1 MATESRT
8 ATVTIESC
16 IDGTRLSQTLNGE
29 YAFRDGAHLVVCT
42 DYTGNAVTRIG
53 MEIRED
59 KLLLHRTG
67 AMEGDMLFDPQEATV
82 FRYKA
87 FPVEA
92 EFVLLTDEYV
102 LEVTEEGLKIRL
114 RYRLCGGD
122 GCEAMIVGEQVI
134 LVKGEGER

>member
-42 DYTGNAVTRIG
+42 DYTGTAVTRIG

-59 KLLLHRTG
+59 KVLLHRTG
-67 AMEGDMLFDPQEATV
+67 AMEGDMLYDP
-82 FRYKA
+82 
-87 FPVEA
+87 
-92 EFVLLTDEYV
+92 
-102 LEVTEEGLKIRL
+102 
-114 RYRLCGGD
+114 
-122 GCEAMIVGEQVI
+122 
-134 LVKGEGER
+134 